1 MAGNLAKIAFAA
13 ASTPT
18 LLPTS
23 QHTDKAWTSFFATT
37 AAVASA
43 ACASRSTQAT
53 AAPASPKASA
63 IARPIPLPAPVT
75 TADFPASEYLSGNI
89 IGSSM
94 KWPESQHGR
103 GKPPE
108 RADLV

>member
-23 QHTDKAWTSFFATT
+23 QHTDKAWTPFFATT

-43 ACASRSTQAT
+43 ACASTSTQAT
-53 AAPASPKASA
+53 AAPASPKARE

-75 TADFPASEYLSGNI
+75 TADFPASEYL
-89 IGSSM
+89 
-94 KWPESQHGR
+94 
-103 GKPPE
+103 
-108 RADLV
+108 LVVAINCSYETATVAIRPRYAS